1 MVLSSKNVNGGVKLK
16 IDNTPTAIVAS
27 VGIMAAAGLAA
38 FLVSAGWS
46 AEAIIGFAV
55 LALGLITGQAVNAR
69 KTATIEAKTDQQTGT
84 LETIARQT
92 DGELKQA
99 ISDAVADGIDRASRV
114 AVDRAYD
121 RGRGDQA
128 GGL

>member
-1 MVLSSKNVNGGVKLK
+1 MALSSTNANGGTELK

-27 VGIMAAAGLAA
+27 VGIVAAAALVG

-46 AEAIIGFAV
+46 TEAIIGFGT
-55 LALGLITGQAVNAR
+55 LALGIVGGQAVNAR

-92 DGELKQA
+92 DGELKKA
-99 ISDAVADGIDRASRV
+99 ISDAVADGIDRGT
-114 AVDRAYD
+114 RAAALQAYG
-121 RGRGDQA
+121 RGRDDEA
-128 GGL
+128 GGV